1 METSNP
7 KVLNSWLLFVT
18 VLVIVVAFVFYSF
31 VYVKNNEKEQIAKRF
46 RVLAQIGENIIK
58 KEEGFRGVAGDAIK
72 RIDRLDI
79 SSKIKVKLKTIL
91 QQKDESGQNKDYQE
105 EYKNLLSG
113 LTKIIKQSNE
123 ILEIG
128 RGRLPPGSNF
138 LALKSFE
145 AAIGDDSNN
154 TDLKLKILKD
164 IEDGDEENKT
174 NGDKSEVFV
183 IYVSTKDF
191 FEPLK
196 RPDVFDELIVFKDKN
211 KAAKG
216 DKQTG
221 SDNAGEDSSVLYH
234 TFPGDI
240 HISGADELKSFK
252 NGIESACLK
261 DVAISNKNYKLFLQA
276 VKLSSGSGN
285 RKWYVGGLIDE
296 TKFSRETRQ
305 LEAGTIIFWLIISSL
320 FILAIPV
327 VKLFLMSRFE
337 QLKNKDVILSTIA
350 IALGTILLI
359 LLVLFFHQQASDT
372 NNVQKN
378 LNALA
383 QKIKVNFT
391 VELQN
396 AYKQLKKYD
405 HDFREFG
412 SKSYDSSKV
421 SEFKFRTADNV
432 MNFLSEPKFE
442 RIIVSSKLKD
452 LKKWIDMSG
461 LKDLFAW
468 EEWKDEFKKRSSP
481 SFYNLFKVVFWMDA
495 NGKQILQFFTRNY
508 FSPLSELGNRKYF
521 QEVGNWRLPGFPD
534 SPFMLE
540 SITSVTSGEKLAA
553 VSMRSDLEL
562 KNDADSQETTKAKAA
577 VLTTRLTSL
586 IDTIMPVGYGFCV
599 IDDSG
604 KVWFHSNSE
613 RNLQENFIEEA
624 EKDKELLSAVYAKQ
638 SRYIDLDYQSKEH
651 KCFIMP
657 LANIPLYIVTFHDLA
672 YTQSIQADIFLY
684 TFFSLITL
692 FVFYGLLFVI
702 TAGINYRRSL
712 LEGKYV
718 SFAWLRPLKEKKGDY
733 QCLIILN
740 IVIILFLIIF
750 KWLVDDAGTIFLCI
764 SAILFSFTYNY
775 FILTRKSNKE
785 YRLREHGLLVFFLV
799 LLLAIDFIAWLIMDK
814 FLFLLMFQVI
824 LLIFDM
830 FGIIKISR
838 HKSPSVHGKSR
849 ICLFFEKQLPGCTD
863 FFSRKSYVC
872 FLLSWLALSYLIPTV
887 MFYLDA
893 YRHENEVALKYHQL
907 KLAKHIET
915 RNFEIDKFYRENM
928 YNPGPGS
935 IVDKIIKQRQ
945 HAGIYANI
953 IGNTRVIPV
962 TPDKTK
968 DTEWGKISGNSNFDE
983 ILYRFRPC
991 LNPIAVEK
999 RNLVFSASSDE
1010 SRTWRK
1016 ANNKI
1021 YLEYRINN
1029 SPNNNNHRLYV
1040 VSNIKYPGIL
1050 SSGFS
1055 LLLFGTALFLILV
1068 LAYFLI
1074 RTAAMKIF
1082 SLNLIGRSKYERTH
1096 NDIRREIRDSIAAG
1110 SNLIIYCQTEEE
1122 MDYCVKLFYKGY
1134 RKKGQSIPNGNS
1146 KDESKSIKADFL
1158 DLNSDKWD
1166 PGKITGDRINKVVL
1180 IENFQLSANDMEENL
1195 KKINRVIPLL
1205 RSPRTQ
1211 VVIPTSTLLPELIE
1225 YYGENLSVLTAK
1237 NKEDSAFPGEIK
1249 LQFKKIIDLLNEANT
1264 HLVSIYPHLVTI
1276 GKDRIHPQTNERAL
1290 YPRIE
1295 NIEDKSVR
1303 TLILDEF
1310 DSIAYFE
1317 KIQYS
1322 VERYYRELEAK
1333 NDSSGKKSGPITKE
1347 KIILKIEE
1355 LSQHYYKQ
1363 LLNSCTRK
1371 EKYVLYDFAQNM
1383 LVNTNNWD
1391 TLNILL
1397 KKGLMTYDG
1406 TFKLMNESFRNF
1418 ILSSI
1423 TPVEAK
1429 ELVKGL
1435 NGQVNWKS
1443 YKAPLLLI
1451 ALGAAVFLAFQEN
1464 LLSNVNAIITT
1475 AIGGIAML
1483 TKVSGIFSNFS
1494 LGSSK

>member
-1 METSNP
+1 MESSNP
-7 KVLNSWLLFVT
+7 RVLNSWLLFVT
-18 VLVIVVAFVFYSF
+18 VLVIVVALAFYSF
-31 VYVKNNEKEQIAKRF
+31 VYVKKNEKEQIAKRF
-46 RVLAQIGENIIK
+46 RVLAQVGENIIK
-58 KEEGFRGVAGDAIK
+58 KEKGFRGVAGDAIK

-79 SSKIKVKLKTIL
+79 SSEIKVKLTTIL
-91 QQKDESGQNKDYQE
+91 RKKGELEQNKDNE
-105 EYKNLLSG
+105 EDYKNLLSG
-113 LTKIIKQSNE
+113 IKKIIKQSNE
-123 ILEIG
+123 SLEIE
-128 RGRLPPGSNF
+128 RGRLLPGNNF

-145 AAIGDDSNN
+145 AAIGDDNN
-154 TDLKLKILKD
+154 NNDLKLKILKD
-164 IEDGDEENKT
+164 IEEGEEENET

-183 IYVSTKDF
+183 IYVSTEDF

-196 RPDVFDELIVFKDKN
+196 RPDVFDEFIVFKDKN
-211 KAAKG
+211 NLAEG

-221 SDNAGEDSSVLYH
+221 SDNAAKDSSVLYH

-261 DVAISNKNYKLFLQA
+261 DVTIANKNYKLFLQA
-276 VKLSSGSGN
+276 VKLSNGGSD

-296 TKFSRETRQ
+296 TKFSKETRQ
-305 LEAGTIIFWLIISSL
+305 LAAEAIIFLLIIFSL

-337 QLKNKDVILSTIA
+337 QLKNKDVILNTLSIT
-350 IALGTILLI
+350 LGTILLI
-359 LLVLFFHQQASDT
+359 LLALFFHQQASDT
-372 NNVQKN
+372 NNVQEN
-378 LNALA
+378 LDALA

-391 VELQN
+391 VELQS

-405 HDFREFG
+405 HDFKEFG

-421 SEFKFRTADNV
+421 SEFKLRICDNV
-432 MNFLSEPKFE
+432 MNFLSDPKFE
-442 RIIVSSKLKD
+442 RVFVSSKVKD

-468 EEWKDEFKKRSSP
+468 GEWKDEFKKASSP
-481 SFYNLFKVVFWMDA
+481 LFYNLFKVVFWMDA
-495 NGKQILQFFTRNY
+495 NGKQVLQFFTRNY
-508 FSPLSELGNRKYF
+508 FSPLSELGHRKYF
-521 QEVGNWRLPGFPD
+521 KEAGNWRLSGFPH
-534 SPFMLE
+534 SFFMLE

-562 KNDADSQETTKAKAA
+562 KNNGENQETTKAKVAA
-577 VLTTRLTSL
+577 LTTKLTSL

-599 IDDSG
+599 MDDSG
-604 KVWFHSNSE
+604 RVWFHSNSE

-624 EKDKELLSAVYAKQ
+624 EKDEELLSAVYAKQ
-638 SRYIDLDYQSKEH
+638 SRYIDLDYQSKDY

-657 LANIPLYIVTFHDLA
+657 LANMPLYIVTFHDLA
-672 YTQSIQADIFLY
+672 YTQAVQSDILLY
-684 TFFSLITL
+684 TFFSLIIL
-692 FVFYGLLFVI
+692 FAFYGLLFVL
-702 TAGINYRRSL
+702 TAGINYRKSL
-712 LEGKYV
+712 LKGKYV
-718 SFAWLRPLKEKKGDY
+718 SFEWLRPLKERKDDY
-733 QCLIILN
+733 QRLVIAN

-750 KWLVDDAGTIFLCI
+750 KLLVDDAGTIMLCL

-775 FILTRKSNKE
+775 FILTGKSNRE
-785 YRLREHGLLVFFLV
+785 YRLRKHRLLVFFLV
-799 LLLAIDFIAWLIMDK
+799 LLLPIDFIAGLIMDK
-814 FLFLLMFQVI
+814 FLYLIMFQVI
-824 LLIFDM
+824 LLILGMFD
-830 FGIIKISR
+830 IIKISR
-838 HKSPSVHGKSR
+838 YKSPGEHGKSR
-849 ICLFFEKQLPGCTD
+849 KKQLLACSD
-863 FFSRKSYVC
+863 FVSRRSYVF
-872 FLLSWLALSYLIPTV
+872 FLLSWLVLSYLIPSV

-893 YRHENEVALKYHQL
+893 YKHENKVALKYHQL

-945 HAGIYANI
+945 HSGIYANI

-962 TPDKTK
+962 NPDE
-968 DTEWGKISGNSNFDE
+968 TEDAEGEKISRNSNFDE
-983 ILYRFRPC
+983 ILYRFRLC
-991 LNPIAVEK
+991 LNPIAREK

-1010 SRTWRK
+1010 SRTWRE

-1029 SPNNNNHRLYV
+1029 SPNNNNSKLYV
-1040 VSNIKYPGIL
+1040 VSNIKYPGVL
-1050 SSGFS
+1050 SSEFS
-1055 LLLFGTALFLILV
+1055 ILLFGAAAFLILV

-1074 RTAAMKIF
+1074 RTAARKIF
-1082 SLNLIGRSKYERTH
+1082 SLNLIGSSKNERPH
-1096 NDIRREIRDSIAAG
+1096 NDIQREIRDSIAAG
-1110 SNLIIYCQTEEE
+1110 SNLIIYCQAEEE
-1122 MDYCVKLFYKGY
+1122 MEYCLNLFDKGY
-1134 RKKGQSIPNGNS
+1134 RKKGKSSPDGNS
-1146 KDESKSIKADFL
+1146 KDESKPIKADFL
-1158 DLNSDKWD
+1158 DLNSDKWN
-1166 PGKITGDRINKVVL
+1166 PEKITRAGINKVVL
-1180 IENFQLSANDMEENL
+1180 IENFHLSPNDIEENL

-1205 RSPRTQ
+1205 ISPWAQ
-1211 VVIPTSTLLPELIE
+1211 VVIPTFTLLTDLIE
-1225 YYGENLSVLTAK
+1225 YYEENLSLLTTK
-1237 NKEDSAFPGEIK
+1237 DTEVSAFPKEMK
-1249 LQFKKIIDLLNEANT
+1249 LQFKKVIDLLDEANT
-1264 HLVSIYPHLVTI
+1264 HLVSIYPHLITI
-1276 GKDRIHPQTNERAL
+1276 SEDRKGRVNPQTSDRGL
-1290 YPRIE
+1290 YPAIE
-1295 NIEDKSVR
+1295 NIEDKSVK

-1322 VERYYRELEAK
+1322 VKLYYNRELEEK
-1333 NDSSGKKSGPITKE
+1333 NDSPGKKSGPITKE
-1347 KIILKIEE
+1347 KIILKIQE

-1383 LVNTNNWD
+1383 LVNTNNLD

-1397 KKGLMTYDG
+1397 KKGLMAYDG

-1435 NGQVNWKS
+1435 NGHVNWKS